1 MQLVHA
7 RPITKQ
13 LMSFYYNTCRTPDG
27 GPASVS
33 SFVTYK
39 NQVGLLG
46 YANQGLTNG
55 PLVAFNS
62 QQRLVSLSL
71 NSKIT
76 RS

>member
-46 YANQGLTNG
+46 YANQGMTNG

-62 QQRLVSLSL
+62 EQQLVSLSL
-71 NSKIT
+71 SL
-76 RS
+76 SQ